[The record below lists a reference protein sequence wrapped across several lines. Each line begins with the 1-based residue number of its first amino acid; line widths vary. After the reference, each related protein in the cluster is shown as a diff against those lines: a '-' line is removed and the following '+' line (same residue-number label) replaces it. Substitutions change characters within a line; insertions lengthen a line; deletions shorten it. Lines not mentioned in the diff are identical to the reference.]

1 MLLILETKKGV
12 ERLLQF
18 LLSPQQLLCPWW
30 QPDQQ
35 GNHEIKCLSFCG
47 FSIFKMAHISW
58 PWLKINYNLT
68 HLPRTSPC
76 LWSPMPTF
84 VNWSLAWGN
93 VLDHETATPHHFKRE
108 TVAFIEHGDLRKMPI
123 LLQRG
128 WRHVKMRPS
137 YPVIRLCLCC

>member
-1 MLLILETKKGV
+1 MLLILKKKKGV

-58 PWLKINYNLT
+58 PWLKINYDFT

-84 VNWSLAWGN
+84 VNWSFAWGN
-93 VLDHETATPHHFKRE
+93 VLDHETASPHHFKRE
-108 TVAFIEHGDLRKMPI
+108 TVSN
-123 LLQRG
+123 
-128 WRHVKMRPS
+128 HVKEDSWKAKIVSCLPHFR
-137 YPVIRLCLCC
+137 VISSRHLKFSVEIE

>member
-1 MLLILETKKGV
+1 MLLILKKKKGV

-30 QPDQQ
+30 QPDQKH
-35 GNHEIKCLSFCG
+35 GNHGIKCLSFCG

-84 VNWSLAWGN
+84 VNWSFAWGN

-108 TVAFIEHGDLRKMPI
+108 TVSN
-123 LLQRG
+123 
-128 WRHVKMRPS
+128 HVKKDSWKAKTVSCMPHS
-137 YPVIRLCLCC
+137 CVISSRHLKFSVEIE